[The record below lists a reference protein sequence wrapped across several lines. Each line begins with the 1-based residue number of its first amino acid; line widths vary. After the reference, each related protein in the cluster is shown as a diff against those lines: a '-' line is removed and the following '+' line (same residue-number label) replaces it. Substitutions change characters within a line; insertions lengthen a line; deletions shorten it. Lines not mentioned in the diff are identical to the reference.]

1 MRTFLILL
9 VAGLV
14 SFPSMGQQASDKEVL
29 TYIKEVEWPKAY
41 REQDIAL
48 LDRILAA
55 EFQMI
60 DDQGNWYTKQDE
72 LEYIKGNKPS
82 YESFRYEIKRLD
94 IFENETA
101 VVSGVGHIQNQDEEG
116 PYLSTYHSSNVL
128 IKRNGIWKAISS
140 HVSGIK
146 REYIATD

>member
-1 MRTFLILL
+1 MRTY
-9 VAGLV
+9 LV
-14 SFPSMGQQASDKEVL
+14 SFAAALFAFPCMGQQGSDREVL
-29 TYIKEVEWPKAY
+29 TYLKEVEWPKAY
-41 REQDIAL
+41 REQDTAL
-48 LDRILAA
+48 LDRILAS

-94 IFENETA
+94 IFENATA
-101 VVSGVGHIQNQDEEG
+101 VVSGVGHIRSQDEEG

-128 IKRNGIWKAISS
+128 IKRKGIWKAISS

-146 REYIATD
+146 KMYIVTD

>member
-1 MRTFLILL
+1 MRIFLISLTVIL
-9 VAGLV
+9 VVFSGIC
-14 SFPSMGQQASDKEVL
+14 QQGSDKEVL
-29 TYIKEVEWPKAY
+29 TYLKEVEWPKAY
-41 REQDIAL
+41 RDQDTVL

-60 DDQGNWYTKQDE
+60 DDQGNWYSKKDE
-72 LEYIKGNKPS
+72 LDYIKGNKPT
-82 YESFRYEIKRLD
+82 YESFRFEIKRLD
-94 IFENETA
+94 IFENATA
-101 VVSGVGHIQNQDEEG
+101 VVSGMGHIRNQDEKG

-146 REYIATD
+146 KAYIDTD